1 MQAYF
6 ILVRRELGS
15 LFKSWIAYVIL
26 AAVML
31 LLGVSFV
38 FLLRALNMQATP
50 VPLTL
55 LFYDTFFFWIILLL
69 VTPLITMRTLALEKS
84 TGTFETLMTTPVH
97 DAQVVLAKFTGAL
110 VFFIILWLP
119 LLPCL
124 LIVRHY
130 SSDPAALGAGTMA
143 STYLGILLL
152 GSVYLALGIFAS
164 ALTRSQIVA
173 SMVAFALG
181 IPLFCLSFL
190 GAMLPTQTGVL
201 RQLVAHVA
209 WMEHMTQFAQG
220 VVDLRPIV
228 LCLSLTA
235 WFLFL
240 ALKAVEARRWP

>member
-1 MQAYF
+1 MQAYLT
-6 ILVRRELGS
+6 LVRRELGS

-38 FLLRALNMQATP
+38 FLLRALNMESTP

-97 DAQVVLAKFTGAL
+97 DGQVVLAKFTGAL
-110 VFFIILWLP
+110 LFFVVLWLP

-124 LIVRHY
+124 LIVRHF
-130 SSDPAALGAGTMA
+130 SSDPTALAAGTIA

-152 GSVYLALGIFAS
+152 GCVYLSLGIFAS
-164 ALTRSQIVA
+164 AVTRSQIVA
-173 SMVAFALG
+173 AMIAFALG

-190 GAMLPTQTGVL
+190 GAMLPTQTGLL
-201 RQLVAHVA
+201 RQVVSHVA
-209 WMEHMTQFAQG
+209 WMEHMSQFAQG
-220 VVDLRPIV
+220 TVDLRPVV
-228 LCLSLTA
+228 LCLSITGF
-235 WFLFL
+235 FLFL
-240 ALKAVEARRWP
+240 ALKAVEARRWR

>member
-1 MQAYF
+1 MQPYLA
-6 ILVRRELGS
+6 LVRRELGS

-38 FLLRALNMQATP
+38 FLLRALNMESTP

-110 VFFIILWLP
+110 LFFLVLWLP

-124 LIVRHY
+124 LIVRRF
-130 SSDPAALGAGTMA
+130 SSDPTALMPGAIAA
-143 STYLGILLL
+143 TYLGILLL
-152 GSVYLALGIFAS
+152 GSVYLALGLFAS

-173 SMVAFALG
+173 AVVAYALG

-190 GAMLPTQTGVL
+190 GAMLPSQSGLL
-201 RQLVAHVA
+201 RQAVAHVA
-209 WMEHMTQFAQG
+209 WMEHMSQFAQG
-220 VVDLRPIV
+220 LVDLRPVV

-235 WFLFL
+235 LFL
-240 ALKAVEARRWP
+240 YLTLKAVGARRWR